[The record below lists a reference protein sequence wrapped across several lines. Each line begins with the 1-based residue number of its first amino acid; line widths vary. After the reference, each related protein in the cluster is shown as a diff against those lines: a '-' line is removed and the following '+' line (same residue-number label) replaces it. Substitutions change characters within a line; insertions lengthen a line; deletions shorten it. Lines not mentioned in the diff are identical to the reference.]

1 MTTKLVST
9 LERETRDQ
17 NRSKKEIE
25 SIIDKHVSLA
35 LALSINENMRDQL
48 FN

>member
-1 MTTKLVST
+1 MI
-9 LERETRDQ
+9 
-17 NRSKKEIE
+17 SKDALYAGIGLA
-25 SIIDKHVSLA
+25 VSLA